1 MEAELWRHVRHVHMR
16 YYRILDAS
24 DVPVPRLTTRAGAI
38 DNTGP
43 DGYHSQRDA
52 NVHINL
58 TRLHGLIHSALK
70 ELVPH
75 LVEVSHAS
83 DAPVPTPSTEAGAID
98 NTGPDGYHG
107 QRDANVHN
115 SLTRLHGL
123 IHSALKGASAALG

>member
-24 DVPVPRLTTRAGAI
+24 DVPVPRLTAGAGAI
-38 DNTGP
+38 DNTGS
-43 DGYHSQRDA
+43 DGYHGQRDA

-75 LVEVSHAS
+75 LVEDSH
-83 DAPVPTPSTEAGAID
+83 
-98 NTGPDGYHG
+98 
-107 QRDANVHN
+107 
-115 SLTRLHGL
+115 
-123 IHSALKGASAALG
+123 LGTFG